1 MRAVQC
7 AWTLGHGI
15 NIEIVVVC
23 LPSPIS
29 MLQPMWD
36 CLQVECLLHQRRGSY
51 SVCTAGFDILRFVAE
66 IQLLPALTLHSIFSH
81 FIFLFKV
88 KQKQQKWATISDIHS
103 SSQQATIDS
112 PVDGVRVC
120 IISVSPLSAPW
131 QHHIRGLASTG
142 HKSGFLL
149 NFFVIG
155 FFRLAIERTIEITLV
170 TCIYL

>member
-15 NIEIVVVC
+15 NIEIVVMCV
-23 LPSPIS
+23 PSPIS

-103 SSQQATIDS
+103 SSQQATIYMLWQTRLWPECGCVLLVCRHSPHHDNIIFEDLRAQATKVGFCWTFLSLDS
-112 PVDGVRVC
+112 FD
-120 IISVSPLSAPW
+120 L
-131 QHHIRGLASTG
+131 
-142 HKSGFLL
+142 
-149 NFFVIG
+149 
-155 FFRLAIERTIEITLV
+155 RLKEL
-170 TCIYL
+170 